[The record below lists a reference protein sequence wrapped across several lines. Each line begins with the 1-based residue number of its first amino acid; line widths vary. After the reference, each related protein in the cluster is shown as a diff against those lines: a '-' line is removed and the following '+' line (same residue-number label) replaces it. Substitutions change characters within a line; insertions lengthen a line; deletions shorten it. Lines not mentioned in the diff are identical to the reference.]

1 MSPDKISSCIK
12 NTREDYS
19 TDSIDTDYSISKSN
33 IPSYTK
39 ILVPD
44 DGKEMAK

>member
-1 MSPDKISSCIK
+1 MSPDKISSCVK
-12 NTREDYS
+12 NS
-19 TDSIDTDYSISKSN
+19 TDSTDTDYSISKSN

-39 ILVPD
+39 ILVHN